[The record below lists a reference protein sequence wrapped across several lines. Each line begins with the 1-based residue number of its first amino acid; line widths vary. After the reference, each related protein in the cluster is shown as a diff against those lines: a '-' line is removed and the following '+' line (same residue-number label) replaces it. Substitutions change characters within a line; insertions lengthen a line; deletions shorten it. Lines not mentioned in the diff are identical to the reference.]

1 MTDAKKPAWEM
12 SYEELFQDWNS
23 RHAFGSKGSLSLS
36 EAREI
41 HNKWKSL
48 GQQAQKNL
56 I

>member
-1 MTDAKKPAWEM
+1 VTDAKKPAWEM